1 MNVFTKIKSLRNKN
15 IDNMSLS
22 SINNA
27 NKVKN
32 WPISYNAGS
41 AIGITLLLEMLSRRS
56 LTEGLGYATR
66 NPGMFLYNAL
76 IVLFTL
82 SLAELLKKK
91 DFFLVLISI
100 VWISLGIGNFMVLG
114 FRTTPLAAI
123 DFHILKS
130 VMSILHIY
138 LNNFQIIIIGIALIL
153 TLLGI
158 GIAWKKLPKKQVYY
172 RKAFITAGAIMGLM
186 FMMPNVAS
194 ETVAFSGDF
203 GNLADAYEDYGFA
216 YCFSTSVVDRGIEKP
231 DGYDEMSMEEI
242 LRKLSET
249 KGMDT
254 GIMKPNII
262 MVQLESFIDVNHIKS
277 MRFSENPI
285 PNFTNLKNDFASG
298 FLTVPSIGAG
308 TANTEFEV
316 LTGMSLDY
324 FGAGE
329 YPYKTILQES
339 QSESIPYNLENLGY
353 KSHAIHNN
361 TATFYDRDKVFTNLG
376 FDSFS
381 SLEYMFDV
389 AYSPIGWAKD
399 KHLTE
404 EILKA
409 MKSTA
414 QRDFI
419 FAISVQAHGKYPK
432 TPVDLNQKIYIQ
444 SYMEEEKKVAFEYYI
459 NQLYE
464 VDQFVGELV
473 ETLSKVDEPVVLVLY
488 GDHLPSFDISN
499 EDLDNHN
506 RYQTEYVIWRNDQP
520 IKGKKDIETYQ
531 LGSYVLGRFGINQ
544 GLLTKLHQN
553 YSDSSNYQ
561 ETLFMLQY
569 DMLYGEKYVYN
580 HEEPYIQKTL
590 NMGFSEIGIS
600 QIKEFEDEI
609 HIEGYGFT
617 PWSKVYINDK
627 EIETTYKDVHRL
639 FIEKRNLDEEDEIRV
654 VQQSDNKQVLNQTKA
669 WRFNRQIRRTN
680 EKRLEAE

>member
-1 MNVFTKIKSLRNKN
+1 MSIFTKIKSIGEKN
-15 IDNMSLS
+15 IDHTSTP
-22 SINNA
+22 SIDKS
-27 NKVKN
+27 NKVKY
-32 WPISYNAGS
+32 WPVVYNTGS
-41 AIGITLLLEMLSRRS
+41 ALGITLLLEILSRRS
-56 LTEGLGYATR
+56 FMEGLGYAVR
-66 NPGMFLYNAL
+66 NPGMFLYNVL

-91 DFFLVLISI
+91 DFFLILISI
-100 VWISLGIGNFMVLG
+100 LWLSLGVGNFMVLG

-130 VMSILHIY
+130 VISIVHIY
-138 LNNFQIIIIGIALIL
+138 LNNVQIVMISIALIL
-153 TLLGI
+153 TLIGI
-158 GIAWKKLPKKQVYY
+158 GMAWKKLPKKQVYY
-172 RKAFITAGAIMGLM
+172 RKAIITAGALVGLM
-186 FMMPNVAS
+186 FMMPNFAS
-194 ETVAFSGDF
+194 ETVAFSGNF

-216 YCFSTSVVDRGIEKP
+216 YCFSTSVVDRGIKKP
-231 DGYDEMSMEEI
+231 EGYDQIRMAEI
-242 LRKLSET
+242 LSKLNKTEN
-249 KGMDT
+249 MDA
-254 GIMKPNII
+254 GIIMPNII
-262 MVQLESFIDVNHIKS
+262 MVQLESFIDVNHLKN

-285 PNFTNLKNDFASG
+285 PNFTKLKNEFASG

-329 YPYKTILQES
+329 YPYKTILQAS
-339 QSESIPYNLENLGY
+339 QSESIPYNLEDLGY

-361 TATFYDRDKVFTNLG
+361 TATFYDRDQVFTNLG

-381 SLEYMFDV
+381 SIEYMGDV
-389 AYSPIGWAKD
+389 VYSPIGWAKD
-399 KHLTE
+399 QHLTE

-432 TPVDLNQKIYIQ
+432 KPVDPNQKISVE
-444 SYMEEEKKVAFEYYI
+444 SYMEEEEKVAFEYYI

-464 VDQFVGELV
+464 VDQFIGVLV
-473 ETLSKVDEPVVLVLY
+473 DKLSKLDEPVVLVLY
-488 GDHLPSFDISN
+488 GDHLPSFEISD

-520 IKGKKDIETYQ
+520 IKGNKDIETYQ

-561 ETLFMLQY
+561 EALVMLQY

-580 HEEPYIQKTL
+580 QEEPYIQKTL
-590 NMGFSEIGIS
+590 NMGFSRIGIS

-609 HIEGYGFT
+609 QIEGYGFT

-627 EIETTYKDVHRL
+627 EIETTYNDNQTLYIK
-639 FIEKRNLDEEDEIRV
+639 KRDLHDEDELRV
-654 VQQSDNKQVLNQTKA
+654 VQQSDNKQVLSQTEA
-669 WRFNRQIRRTN
+669 WGFNRQIRRT
-680 EKRLEAE
+680 K